1 MRDNGPLT
9 GKEHVLQPGTNLV
22 STTDLKGRIVYCNP
36 AFLEASGFGREELEG
51 QPHNIIRHPG
61 MPEGAFRDLWD
72 TIRAGET
79 WSMLVKNRRKNGDHY
94 WVRAC
99 VTPLVDAERTVG
111 YLSVRTAP
119 ERAEVDR
126 AEALYARLRQAE
138 LRGQPPEY
146 VLHRGRLSRRGPAGY
161 AKRLAEALGENRALL
176 MALALALG
184 ACAVTAT
191 AGPALAGALTS
202 AAALGAFRLM
212 RGSEQA
218 RLEDLLVLTQRM
230 AACDLRQHFA
240 AGTKAGIFGR
250 LCQNLNQL
258 NKNLR
263 SVVGDARSEAA
274 TMQTGVAAIASGNL
288 EMSARTESQAS
299 SLEQT
304 ASSLEQING
313 AARANADSARDGTMI
328 AEQAVA
334 NAERS
339 QQAVSE
345 ASATMRAISESSVKI
360 AAITQIIDT
369 ISFQTNILALNAA
382 VESARAGEH
391 GRGFAV
397 VAGEVRALAQ
407 RTTAAAR
414 EIKALIQD
422 SQDRIEAGVA
432 QVEHAAGSMS
442 QTAVSVRRVGELMG
456 GVHLACEEQM
466 QAIAQISEAVSS
478 IDRITQENAAM
489 VEELS
494 ANAGALNER
503 AAQLQSSMG
512 VFRTDAAP
520 VALPDAVALRR
531 QWREPAV
538 AERAPA

>member
-1 MRDNGPLT
+1 
-9 GKEHVLQPGTNLV
+9 
-22 STTDLKGRIVYCNP
+22 
-36 AFLEASGFGREELEG
+36 
-51 QPHNIIRHPG
+51 
-61 MPEGAFRDLWD
+61 
-72 TIRAGET
+72 
-79 WSMLVKNRRKNGDHY
+79 
-94 WVRAC
+94 
-99 VTPLVDAERTVG
+99 
-111 YLSVRTAP
+111 
-119 ERAEVDR
+119 
-126 AEALYARLRQAE
+126 
-138 LRGQPPEY
+138 
-146 VLHRGRLSRRGPAGY
+146 
-161 AKRLAEALGENRALL
+161 
-176 MALALALG
+176 
-184 ACAVTAT
+184 
-191 AGPALAGALTS
+191 
-202 AAALGAFRLM
+202 
-212 RGSEQA
+212 
-218 RLEDLLVLTQRM
+218 
-230 AACDLRQHFA
+230 
-240 AGTKAGIFGR
+240 
-250 LCQNLNQL
+250 
-258 NKNLR
+258 
-263 SVVGDARSEAA
+263 VVGDARSEAA